1 MSKVVVDIVWPAF
14 HNNGTTY
21 PTEFVAGKWKC
32 PLCDYSTTWIGKH
45 LAKHKSIIQDWNA
58 AETYIKEMA
67 MMKRNETKRKA
78 DVKRA
83 SDPKRKETM
92 KKAQKKYSQT
102 EHGKEAAMG
111 AKKKYSQ
118 TASGKEVAKEAQKK
132 YTQTEPGKEAS
143 KEARRKY
150 MQTKMGKY
158 AKIIAQENYREKLGV
173 TRRKAQFRRY
183 AQTKVDKA
191 RGGNAVT
198 RRLKFQRKVLR
209 GPEYVCSCCHRS
221 LFKKS
226 VVAVTE
232 YMREKI
238 RLASEEKMRKAN
250 EEKSRA
256 KNQED
261 PPSLQEHQPSNPL
274 QEHQPSNP
282 KERKSKL
289 KKAKKFS
296 FEIDAFKAWIAYHL
310 TSVDDLS
317 YLCKTCQDSLKTGNI
332 PAMAV
337 ANGLQLN
344 HPDRP
349 RLSELENNLVAH
361 TINFQKMVLLPKSRM
376 AAGKGRMISIPVG
389 PEVIMN
395 TAKQLPRLPT
405 EAGVVPIKL
414 KRKKEYKSH
423 EKNEMIRPEQIFLAL
438 RYLRKQGHPYYQFY
452 DEKESYL
459 ARCRIKDQRGLRLLQ
474 DDADDIEENLEKPN
488 TPELADVE
496 DKAMGDPDDNEA
508 GEDEMEIAVE
518 QELEDI
524 ESDPVRRQHFNY
536 NEYSTLV
543 NGHPDIFLNSE
554 GNQVADLD
562 FAPGEG
568 KKPTSFLDQKDWDLK
583 SWPML
588 LPDGKFGFHWER
600 RKKLTRQQY
609 FQQRLLNVD
618 DRFAGTPGYLFGAMS
633 MVEAERLRK
642 NANLTGMKG
651 KRTVGPGG
659 KVSYQLEDPCT
670 VFEKIKGTPKYWQ
683 RVKYEMIAKLENI
696 GPFQIFFTLTA
707 GDQRWSANFTPELEK
722 MGCKIHYDVDTQG
735 KENVTVEVTE
745 DKRKVSKPW
754 QQYLK
759 DHVDE
764 SQHEMMKRNVLRATR
779 NFQHRMETFRQEV
792 IFGPNNPMRVRHI
805 SYRVEFQGRG
815 AAHVHGVLWLD
826 LKEIKV
832 EGVNNIVLQESY
844 RKLKNSQPLEPYE
857 KRALQ
862 MFTDT
867 FVTCTRCVS
876 MAGAEAVRIAEE
888 VNWHG
893 HSSSCKKGGK
903 RVCRWKFPR
912 YPLARTIFVD
922 ANRDNEYDHED
933 FTRMDASKREE
944 ILDRVM
950 KVLVKEEGNQR
961 VLSKRVKNIMI
972 KYPNVKKINSEESE
986 SEEED
991 TSEDEEPFQSHPEDP
1006 SSQDFNISTPN
1017 PKDYLPA
1024 DMCSPSLSLPSTP
1037 NPKDYLPADMCS
1049 PSLSLLSTPNPKD
1062 YLPADMCSPSPSL
1075 SLPSTPNPKDYLPA
1089 DMCSPPR
1096 SFPSTPNPRGN
1107 LPDVMCSPPRSLSE
1121 NQQST
1126 PLQEHQPSTVPN
1138 NPSPARKKK
1147 SSQVPKGPPQKKA
1160 KRKQNAVNYVKM
1172 ESPEEYKRNIRERI
1186 EKVLKIA
1193 SAGGDPITYDTYE
1206 QAVIEQPR
1214 KGSEVLLRRDIDEI
1228 FINNYNPEWMVD
1240 WNANIDISPVY
1251 DYYGTITYIT
1261 DYFTK
1266 VRKSISLVQF
1276 PKTFT
1281 LWSVL
1286 NISSPGFDRVDQC
1299 SENGCKAIGPRSRHE
1314 AKMLRVGGHV
1324 LDTSPGRRM

>member
-32 PLCDYSTTWIGKH
+32 PLCDHSTTWIGEH
-45 LAKHKSIIQDWNA
+45 LAKHKSIIQDWDA
-58 AETYIKEMA
+58 AQTYCKEMA
-67 MMKRNETKRKA
+67 LL
-78 DVKRA
+78 
-83 SDPKRKETM
+83 KRKETLRKADQKREPKRAGDSKRKETV
-92 KKAQKKYSQT
+92 KK
-102 EHGKEAAMG
+102 
-111 AKKKYSQ
+111 AKKKYAG
-118 TASGKEVAKEAQKK
+118 TESGKEAQKK
-132 YTQTEPGKEAS
+132 YAQTEAGKKTQKKYAQTEPGKEAS
-143 KEARRKY
+143 KEAMRKY

-1024 DMCSPSLSLPSTP
+1024 DMCSP
-1037 NPKDYLPADMCS
+1037 
-1049 PSLSLLSTPNPKD
+1049 
-1062 YLPADMCSPSPSL
+1062 
-1075 SLPSTPNPKDYLPA
+1075 
-1089 DMCSPPR
+1089 PR

-1299 SENGCKAIGPRSRHE
+1299 SENGCEAIGPRSRHE

-1324 LDTSPGRRM
+1324 LDTSPSRRM